1 MWFVIIRNKANEV
14 LTKYIK
20 SSFII
25 KTGSKSI
32 DDSFSGG
39 IYSGEVIE
47 ITGSYSSGKSQMCLN
62 LIVNMLSS
70 YPSYKCLYIDSANN
84 FCVHRLAQLMNS
96 KNDNKQDES
105 VKNNQLKKNLEAVK
119 LIKCQNVFHLLS
131 ILFKITK
138 PSSSLLNRPSLNDTQ
153 NNENLSP
160 NLILIDNL
168 SSLFG
173 IFKSNNQLDTQYYL
187 NYLSNQIKYLA
198 TSLNIVIIFTSNI
211 DIEVSSI
218 YSSIF
223 NESWK
228 SMSNVCLKLNKSD
241 GSRNYEVLKINRH
254 CFSEFD
260 STDCIFFLLFIV
272 RNKLDE
278 FYQPFGKNLILND
291 NMIYKNA
298 EKNN

>member
-1 MWFVIIRNKANEV
+1 
-14 LTKYIK
+14 
-20 SSFII
+20 
-25 KTGSKSI
+25 
-32 DDSFSGG
+32 
-39 IYSGEVIE
+39 
-47 ITGSYSSGKSQMCLN
+47 
-62 LIVNMLSS
+62 
-70 YPSYKCLYIDSANN
+70 
-84 FCVHRLAQLMNS
+84 MNS

-254 CFSEFD
+254 CFLEFD
-260 STDCIFFLLFIV
+260 STDCIFKID
-272 RNKLDE
+272 N
-278 FYQPFGKNLILND
+278 FGLN
-291 NMIYKNA
+291 
-298 EKNN
+298 

>member
-1 MWFVIIRNKANEV
+1 
-14 LTKYIK
+14 
-20 SSFII
+20 
-25 KTGSKSI
+25 
-32 DDSFSGG
+32 
-39 IYSGEVIE
+39 
-47 ITGSYSSGKSQMCLN
+47 MCLN

-70 YPSYKCLYIDSANN
+70 SPSYKCLYIDSANN

-260 STDCIFFLLFIV
+260 STDCIFKID
-272 RNKLDE
+272 N
-278 FYQPFGKNLILND
+278 FGLN
-291 NMIYKNA
+291 
-298 EKNN
+298 